1 MMSVRTLTC
10 CVKSPWN
17 PIKELS
23 DLSELWAHYVA
34 WEKAMVTGQ
43 MKQRHREKE
52 TDGLERLLAWEY
64 AEWTE

>member
-1 MMSVRTLTC
+1 MTVRTLAR

-43 MKQRHREKE
+43 MKKRHREKE
-52 TDGLERLLAWEY
+52 TDGLERLLAWEC
-64 AEWTE
+64 AE